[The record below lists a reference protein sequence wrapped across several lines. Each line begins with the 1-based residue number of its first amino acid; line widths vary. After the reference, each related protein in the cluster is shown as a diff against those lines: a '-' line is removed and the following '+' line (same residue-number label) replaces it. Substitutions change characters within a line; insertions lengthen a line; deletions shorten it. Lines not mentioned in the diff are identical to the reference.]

1 MDAQRTFLSI
11 QQAYEL
17 LTGRNKSTARG
28 PNSANQANNWE
39 FHDWYWS
46 FAQKRR
52 WRPQRGGQ
60 ATAEASADS
69 AEAAGGFTP
78 NFKQQEHQSTL
89 RTQLAGLRHRAAI
102 RSTKQQRQA
111 AAAESAAE
119 GAAQSSESPQPPQQ
133 HSAAAAQ
140 PEAASLEY
148 DTAEMSDGVNIGA
161 RAADPWAQAPPAGR
175 PKFNATDRHREQVMG
190 QMAGLKRR
198 TNQRKEAW

>member
-17 LTGRNKSTARG
+17 LTGRSKSTARG

-52 WRPQRGGQ
+52 WRPRRGGQ
-60 ATAEASADS
+60 ATAEGSADS
-69 AEAAGGFTP
+69 AEAAGGFMP

-111 AAAESAAE
+111 AAAEAAAE
-119 GAAQSSESPQPPQQ
+119 GVAESPDSPQQ
-133 HSAAAAQ
+133 HHSGAAAQ
-140 PEAASLEY
+140 PEAPSLEY

-161 RAADPWAQAPPAGR
+161 RAADPWAQAPPPGR
-175 PKFNATDRHREQVMG
+175 PKFAATDRHREQVMG

-198 TNQRKEAW
+198 SNQRQEAW